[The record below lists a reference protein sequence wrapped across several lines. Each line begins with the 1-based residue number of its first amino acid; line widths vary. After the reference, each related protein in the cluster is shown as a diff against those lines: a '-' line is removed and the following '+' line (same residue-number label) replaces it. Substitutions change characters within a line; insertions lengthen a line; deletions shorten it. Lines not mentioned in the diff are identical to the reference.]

1 MKGKEKFALDGSSII
16 VIYFKGPFINILDS
30 PSERVLLSSSS
41 ASLVLPFSPLL
52 VLAKI
57 LYLTFPPSRANLA
70 QNTILQDAFRPWQL
84 GSRATH
90 TYTIFPFRWVMSLYL
105 KLLCY

>member
-41 ASLVLPFSPLL
+41 ASLVLPFSPDFAG
-52 VLAKI
+52 VRKDI
-57 LYLTFPPSRANLA
+57 WFSEVHVSKSPSQCHSTKWLTLPGRKCESLKM
-70 QNTILQDAFRPWQL
+70 AFR
-84 GSRATH
+84 S
-90 TYTIFPFRWVMSLYL
+90 FFF
-105 KLLCY
+105 